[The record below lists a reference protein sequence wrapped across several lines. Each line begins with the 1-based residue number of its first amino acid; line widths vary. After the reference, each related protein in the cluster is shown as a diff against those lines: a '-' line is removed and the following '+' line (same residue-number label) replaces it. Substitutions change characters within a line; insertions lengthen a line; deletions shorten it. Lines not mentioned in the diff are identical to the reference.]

1 MRMRHLLAIAATV
14 LAALT
19 LPAGAM
25 ADGQLAISPSAVSV
39 VEYTPVTFNAQPL
52 VAGETLTWSF
62 DDAGATAVGPSV
74 THTFVGARRYAVT
87 VTETD
92 AGGTPTGTGT
102 VAVDVT
108 PYQVQV
114 TAGPPQT
121 QWTPAPSLPAI
132 AAVSARDDAGNTD
145 DDAVA
150 LTLLRR
156 R

>member
-1 MRMRHLLAIAATV
+1 MRHVLAIAATV